1 VKVRKDIDLRED
13 VLRHIAHCHISY
25 SDDGKLCSHLAI
37 QVYKNKSRARGLK
50 HEAQDVEIL
59 ARRVY
64 KAIPGLVTESL
75 KDWPLEKLEVKLVP
89 NGENEYEYEVG
100 VFQKQEE

>member
-1 VKVRKDIDLRED
+1 MG
-13 VLRHIAHCHISY
+13 HCHISY
-25 SDDGKLCSHLAI
+25 PDHGKLCSHFAS
-37 QVYKNKSRARGLK
+37 QGYKSKSRARGLK

-64 KAIPGLVTESL
+64 NDNPGLVTESL
-75 KDWPLEKLEVKLVP
+75 NDGPLEKLEVKPMP